1 MPSAPVV
8 AVDFLREE
16 VDVEVGRR
24 REVDEGEED
33 FLKEGFREER
43 RGFLGGA
50 VEPVEE
56 EDVPPGFSAPAAAPE
71 RREEGFWCLLVREG
85 RGPALEPRV
94 D

>member
-8 AVDFLREE
+8 AVEEEAFLREE

-24 REVDEGEED
+24 REEVDEGEED

-50 VEPVEE
+50 VELVLE
-56 EDVPPGFSAPAAAPE
+56 EDAPA
-71 RREEGFWCLLVREG
+71 GV
-85 RGPALEPRV
+85 
-94 D
+94 

>member
-8 AVDFLREE
+8 VAVAFLRVE

-50 VEPVEE
+50 LAVEV
-56 EDVPPGFSAPAAAPE
+56 DDAPPAFSAPAPPE
-71 RREEGFWCLLVREG
+71 RSEEGFCCLWPREG
-85 RGPALEPRV
+85 RGSALEPRV